1 MADGGATRG
10 QDPGRR
16 GQADGNRG
24 QVSTRSWGSALRRM
38 REARRWTQADLAREM
53 GYDPSVIS
61 KLETGTTTANEQH
74 ARAADQAFDTP
85 GLFAS
90 WLDDVLNGSGEPYER
105 DIAELEERAAVLN
118 VWEPSF
124 VPGLLQTED
133 YMRHVYLGARPDA
146 SEEQIRHLVAAR
158 MLRQEVRD
166 RIDPPPPMLY
176 AVIWEPALRVPVGG
190 AETMHEQLK
199 RLGDIARNDRR
210 VRVQILPLDRGAN
223 PGMTAPFT
231 VASFADER
239 PAGFLDNVLFGQ
251 ITERRAEVDQLSL
264 LFTTLAADAL
274 DTRASADLIE
284 KVAGE
289 WRP

>member
-158 MLRQEVRD
+158 MLRQEVRN
-166 RIDPPPPMLY
+166 RIDPLPPMLY
-176 AVIWEPALRVPVGG
+176 AVIWEPALRVPVGE

-199 RLGDIARNDRR
+199 RLADLARNDRR

-223 PGMTAPFT
+223 PGMAAPFT
-231 VASFADER
+231 VASLADER
-239 PAGFLDNVLFGQ
+239 PAGYLENILFGQ